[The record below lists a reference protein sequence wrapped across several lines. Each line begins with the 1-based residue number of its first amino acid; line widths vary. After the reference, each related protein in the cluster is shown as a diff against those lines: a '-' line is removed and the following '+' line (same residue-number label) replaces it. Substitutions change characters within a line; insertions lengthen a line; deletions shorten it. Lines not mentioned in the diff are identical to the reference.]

1 MFYISFFK
9 VFIFSIL
16 QQTPTGAGLV
26 GGWWPGGR
34 LSVVA
39 WAAGGWAAG
48 GLSTLWPTGGGHGR
62 PAEARQ
68 AQASK
73 TKLKKTD
80 FF

>member
-1 MFYISFFK
+1 M
-9 VFIFSIL
+9 
-16 QQTPTGAGLV
+16 
-26 GGWWPGGR
+26 GGR

-48 GLSTLWPTGGGHGR
+48 GLSTLWPIGGGHGR

>member
-26 GGWWPGGR
+26 GGWWVGGR

-39 WAAGGWAAG
+39 WAAGG
-48 GLSTLWPTGGGHGR
+48 LSTLWPTGEGHGR

>member
-16 QQTPTGAGLV
+16 QQTPTGAGHNKLRQV
-26 GGWWPGGR
+26 QTW
-34 LSVVA
+34 

-48 GLSTLWPTGGGHGR
+48 GLSTLWPIGGGHGR